1 MSDILV
7 RRRRMQLRQIRDPV
21 TRNLTYNLTLSLGT
35 LSACVCMQKHNLV
48 CKTRTF
54 RPAIKPGTSPSL
66 TYEMSDGEDEVVC
79 ADGGGG

>member
-1 MSDILV
+1 MSYILV
-7 RRRRMQLRQIRDPV
+7 RRRRMQLKKIQESV

-35 LSACVCMQKHNLV
+35 PSACVCMQKHNLV
-48 CKTRTF
+48 CKTQAF
-54 RPAIKPGTSPSL
+54 GPAIKPGTSPSL